1 MTTDTKP
8 EPVLLTIKAV
18 AIKLSVSQ
26 RTVWRLVS
34 EGRLTCVRLG
44 GSTRV
49 RREDLEAFVA
59 GLPRV
64 VA

>member
-8 EPVLLTIKAV
+8 EPVLLTIQAV
-18 AIKLSVSQ
+18 AAGLSVSQ
-26 RTVWRLVS
+26 RTVWKLIAEGRLVS
-34 EGRLTCVRLG
+34 VKVGR
-44 GSTRV
+44 STRV

-59 GLPRV
+59 SLPTV